1 MNGVSGKTFKK
12 QLGAQL
18 KCTYKGSDVKFVVGC
33 YNAFTKNEGRRVV
46 PISAAIFRFTDAFG
60 EIFDLEDVRDIH
72 YQELTDKDILFTCH
86 KPSKIARYLTCDVID
101 VL

>member
-1 MNGVSGKTFKK
+1 MNGVSGKTFNKR
-12 QLGAQL
+12 LGAKL
-18 KCTYKGSDVKFVVGC
+18 KCTYKGRDIKFVVGC

-46 PISAAIFRFTDAFG
+46 PISPAIYRFTDAFG

-72 YQELTDKDILFTCH
+72 YQELTDDILFTCH
-86 KPSKIARYLTCDVID
+86 RSSRIARYLTCDVID